1 MKDRI
6 EIKKSLI
13 PYNFEIALPDEL
25 YSVTIHYNET
35 ADLFVISLSKDDVV
49 LCGGEPVIYGM
60 PLFGD
65 IATPNFPKLTII
77 PLDESGNF
85 NKVTFD
91 NFNDTVF
98 LTVDYG
104 DGNE

>member
-25 YSVTIHYNET
+25 YSIDVFYNET
-35 ADLFVISLSKDDVV
+35 ADLFVIRLSKDGEV
-49 LCGGEPVIYGM
+49 LCSGEPIIYGM

-65 IATPNFPKLTII
+65 ITNSSFPKIEIT
-77 PLDESGNF
+77 PLDESKNF
-85 NKVTFD
+85 DKVTFD
-91 NFNDTVF
+91 NLNDTVF

-104 DGNE
+104 DDNG